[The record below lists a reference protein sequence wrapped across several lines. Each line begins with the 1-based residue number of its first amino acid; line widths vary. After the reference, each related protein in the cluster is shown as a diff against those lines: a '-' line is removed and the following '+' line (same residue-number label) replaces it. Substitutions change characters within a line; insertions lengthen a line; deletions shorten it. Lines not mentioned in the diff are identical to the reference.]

1 MYIPEKMQINKFEAV
16 SLPSPK
22 SWFARTGEVAP
33 PEKDFSGE
41 DVVPEPMRKVD
52 SIADY
57 EQYAAEM
64 ARLAELEQKN
74 AVK

>member
-22 SWFARTGEVAP
+22 SWFSRVGEVAP

-41 DVVPEPMRKVD
+41 DVVPEQMRKVE
-52 SIADY
+52 SLADY
-57 EQYAAEM
+57 EAYAEM
-64 ARLAELEQKN
+64 MAQEEANKS
-74 AVK
+74 VK